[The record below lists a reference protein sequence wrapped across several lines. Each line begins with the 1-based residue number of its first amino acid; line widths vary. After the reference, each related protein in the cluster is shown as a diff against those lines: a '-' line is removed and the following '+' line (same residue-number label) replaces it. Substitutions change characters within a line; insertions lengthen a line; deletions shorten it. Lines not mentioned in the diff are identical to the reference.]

1 MINKKILMKKLIIF
15 CIIFNYCTLCVRAET
30 KLTNMP
36 EPLPPPGKS
45 KTTSGAMAAQAANA
59 LTPTG
64 IFNVIPQTFD
74 TGFYA
79 YDDMDDYVPFSSDAH
94 DHFSWELLRDVLEEE
109 NTNVIISPFSV
120 KLLLALLAEAAGNN
134 TQTQREL
141 IKTLEVIKSPDN
153 LRGFYKKMLTSLKK
167 ENPYTTLNLETKMFT
182 DEFIEPKQRYAAM
195 LATYYDTDIER
206 LNFKDAQASAD
217 HINNWCKNV
226 TQGRLQN
233 LVTKENVQNS
243 VLLLTNAI
251 YFNGLWRRQFNS
263 TYEGVFFKT
272 PETQSRVQYME
283 QTEYF
288 YYYDH
293 SSMNTKILR
302 LPYKGKK
309 FSMFIL
315 LPKTK
320 GGVEE
325 LTQVLQNDQ
334 VKRMQFMM
342 EETKLKVTLP
352 KFKFEFDK
360 NLKNTLSALGINDI
374 FTDDASLPGL
384 DRGAEVAGKLKVSN
398 VIQKAG
404 IDVNEKGTEA
414 FASTVFEIGNKF
426 GGNPVIEEFTVNR
439 PFIFFIE
446 EEATGS
452 IIFAGK
458 VLEPVL

>member
-1 MINKKILMKKLIIF
+1 MINKKILFAKLIIIG
-15 CIIFNYCTLCVRAET
+15 IIFNSSKCLKAQTT
-30 KLTNMP
+30 KATTKPINLPSPMP
-36 EPLPPPGKS
+36 EAVVAEAHP
-45 KTTSGAMAAQAANA
+45 T
-59 LTPTG
+59 TPTG
-64 IFNVIPQTFD
+64 VFNVNQIFD
-74 TGFYA
+74 TGIYA
-79 YDDMDDYVPFSSDAH
+79 YDDMDDYIPFGSDAH
-94 DHFSWELLRDVLEEE
+94 DHFSWELLRHVLEEE
-109 NTNVIISPFSV
+109 QSNVIISPFSV

-153 LRGFYKKMLTSLKK
+153 LRGFYKKVLTSLKK
-167 ENPYTTLNLETKMFT
+167 ENPYNTLNLETKMFT

-195 LATYYDTDIER
+195 LATYYGTSIER
-206 LNFKDAQASAD
+206 LNFENSQASAD
-217 HINNWCKNV
+217 YINNWCKNV
-226 TQGRLQN
+226 TNGHLQN
-233 LVTKENVQNS
+233 LVTKDSIQNS
-243 VLLLTNAI
+243 VILLTNAI
-251 YFNGLWRRQFNS
+251 YFNGLWRRQFNE
-263 TYEGVFFKT
+263 TYEGVFFQT
-272 PETQSRVQYME
+272 PENQTRVQYME

-293 SSMNTKILR
+293 SSLNAKILR

-325 LTQVLQNDQ
+325 LTHVLQNDQ

-352 KFKFEFDK
+352 KFKFEFNK
-360 NLKNTLSALGINDI
+360 NLKGTLSSLGIHDI
-374 FTDDASLPGL
+374 FTDNASLPGL
-384 DRGAEVAGKLKVSN
+384 DRGGDVAGKLKVSN
-398 VIQKAG
+398 VLQKAG

-426 GGNPVIEEFTVNR
+426 GGDPVIEEFTVNR

>member
-1 MINKKILMKKLIIF
+1 MKIKNREYLKIFIAFGALISVVS
-15 CIIFNYCTLCVRAET
+15 TVRAT
-30 KLTNMP
+30 KAVAPAP
-36 EPLPPPGKS
+36 ES
-45 KTTSGAMAAQAANA
+45 ISSTTTSTTNA
-59 LTPTG
+59 VTPTG

-74 TGFYA
+74 AGYYA
-79 YDDMDDYVPFSSDAH
+79 YDDIDDYVPFSSDAH

-109 NTNVIISPFSV
+109 NGNVIISPFSV

-134 TQTQREL
+134 TQTQNEL
-141 IKTLEVIKSPDN
+141 VKTLEVIKSPDN

-167 ENPYTTLNLETKMFT
+167 ENPYHTLNLETKMFT
-182 DEFIEPKQRYAAM
+182 DQFVEPKQRYAAM
-195 LATYYDTDIER
+195 LATFYSTKIER
-206 LNFKDAQASAD
+206 LNFMDTQASAD
-217 HINNWCKNV
+217 HINMWCKNV
-226 TQGRLQN
+226 TNGRLQN
-233 LVTKENVQNS
+233 LVSKDSVQNS
-243 VLLLTNAI
+243 VMILANAI
-251 YFNGLWRRQFNS
+251 YFSGMWRRQFND
-263 TYEGVFFKT
+263 TFDGVFFKT
-272 PETQSRVQYME
+272 AEEQSRVQYME

-293 SSMNTKILR
+293 SSLDAKILR

-320 GGVEE
+320 AGVEE
-325 LTQVLQNDQ
+325 LTQILQNDQ

-342 EETKLKVTLP
+342 EETKIKVTLP

-360 NLKNTLSALGINDI
+360 NLKSTLGALGIRDI
-374 FTDDASLPGL
+374 FTDEASLPGL
-384 DRGAEVAGKLKVSN
+384 DRGANVAGKLKVSN
-398 VIQKAG
+398 ILQKAG

-414 FASTVFEIGNKF
+414 YASTVIEIGNKF
-426 GGNPVIEEFTVNR
+426 GGDVTIEEFNVNR

-458 VLEPVL
+458 VLEPVV